1 MTKKEI
7 IEQADVGAV
16 AAAIGVPTK
25 IRGGKTQIICPGH
38 QKHTGHPD
46 GNFGSCMLYGHGYY
60 CFTSQTYTDVITMVQ
75 EQSELNGQKMSTTE
89 AINFIC
95 QVNGFSYIPEKKT
108 GPTFPFTAEELKLIG
123 YKKPDVK
130 KEEIKYSFLPEDVNG
145 KMMRTIQ
152 YEQNIKT
159 NTTSLY
165 QYFLSDPEQC
175 LNMIENRIKNEI
187 VKTQKVIKKVEENP
201 IFLIEN
207 GFPKDADAVSFYE
220 TIKMHL
226 IKLQEFDKHIF
237 FEKRKRGTGHAIN
250 C

>member
-1 MTKKEI
+1 
-7 IEQADVGAV
+7 
-16 AAAIGVPTK
+16 
-25 IRGGKTQIICPGH
+25 
-38 QKHTGHPD
+38 
-46 GNFGSCMLYGHGYY
+46 
-60 CFTSQTYTDVITMVQ
+60 
-75 EQSELNGQKMSTTE
+75 
-89 AINFIC
+89 
-95 QVNGFSYIPEKKT
+95 
-108 GPTFPFTAEELKLIG
+108 
-123 YKKPDVK
+123 
-130 KEEIKYSFLPEDVNG
+130 
-145 KMMRTIQ
+145 MRTIQ

-207 GFPKDADAVSFYE
+207 GLPKDADAVSFYE
-220 TIKMHL
+220 TVKMHL

-237 FEKRKRGTGHAIN
+237 FEKRKRGTGHAVN